1 MDGVAREADSGQ
13 EDRTG
18 HLQEVRAHRQLLP
31 LRCNRRHGVD
41 CEELGIEGKTK
52 FAQYFVLCEL
62 YHKHEATLTEI
73 ADAISVAIPNV
84 SNTAAELI
92 ELGLAER
99 ASDSG
104 DRRKSIIR
112 ITPEG
117 LRFSEIIIPRC
128 LDIANTVGGDEDEA
142 QQLLNHYDVVLK
154 RIEQHK
160 AGRSIE

>member
-1 MDGVAREADSGQ
+1 MKPIQDRKTVQDIYRKSVLIDSYYRSAVTDAMASTAR
-13 EDRTG
+13 
-18 HLQEVRAHRQLLP
+18 
-31 LRCNRRHGVD
+31 
-41 CEELGIEGKTK
+41 ELGIEGKTK